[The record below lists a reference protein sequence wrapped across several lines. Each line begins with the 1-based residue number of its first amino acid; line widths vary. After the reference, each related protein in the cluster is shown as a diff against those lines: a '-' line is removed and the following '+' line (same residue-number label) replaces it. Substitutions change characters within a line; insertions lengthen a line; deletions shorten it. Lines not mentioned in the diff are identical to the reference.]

1 MRTCSATALVR
12 LKARSRAGEGAADNI
27 RIVTHTFSGGYD
39 TRVHPLG
46 DLEKGESSQGYRR
59 FKVQNT
65 KTIGGFLMVDTA
77 RGEVPKAAKRRFA
90 EIFG

>member
-1 MRTCSATALVR
+1 MAEGR
-12 LKARSRAGEGAADNI
+12 LCAGAGAADNI
-27 RIVTHTFSGGYD
+27 RIVTHTFAGGYS
-39 TRVHPLG
+39 TRVHPLA
-46 DLEKGESSQGYRR
+46 DLEQGESSQGYRR

-65 KTIGGFLMVDTA
+65 HTIGGFLMVDTA

>member
-1 MRTCSATALVR
+1 MR
-12 LKARSRAGEGAADNI
+12 LKARSRAGAGAADNI